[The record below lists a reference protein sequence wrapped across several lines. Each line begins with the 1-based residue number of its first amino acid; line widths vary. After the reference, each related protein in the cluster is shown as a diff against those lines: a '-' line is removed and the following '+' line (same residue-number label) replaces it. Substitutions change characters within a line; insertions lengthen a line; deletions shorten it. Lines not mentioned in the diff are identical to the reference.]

1 MSSYAKGNK
10 TVRTE
15 SILDENKIYF
25 SHVLSPIRKKKM
37 HKSTEHINTKSKQ
50 HQQEQYDQQ
59 QKNGVGNKMEKG
71 YGENVDKEA
80 ENFIRKK
87 HQKFELSYWNSNYY

>member
-1 MSSYAKGNK
+1 MSYARGNK

-25 SHVLSPIRKKKM
+25 SHVLSPIRKKTM
-37 HKSTEHINTKSKQ
+37 HKNTEYINTTSKQ
-50 HQQEQYDQQ
+50 HQQEQYEQQ
-59 QKNGVGNKMEKG
+59 QKNGVGYMIEKAG